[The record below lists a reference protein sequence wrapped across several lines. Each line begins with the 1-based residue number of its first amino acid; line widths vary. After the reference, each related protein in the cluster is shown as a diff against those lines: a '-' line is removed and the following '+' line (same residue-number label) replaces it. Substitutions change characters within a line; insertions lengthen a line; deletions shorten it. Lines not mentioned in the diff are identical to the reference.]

1 MAFVLGASVPAAAK
15 HTPAQKCT
23 GAKMKAAAKKV
34 SGKLACYA
42 KAASKSLPVDDA
54 CLSKGETTFTTA
66 FSKAESK
73 GGCLTVGDASA
84 VETNIT
90 AFVQSEASAI
100 PSGGTKDGGKCAS
113 SKLKAAGFKTMAK
126 LLCNAK
132 AATENI
138 PVDSNCLGKANVNLT
153 KAFAKAEKK
162 GGCVTTGDAAAVG
175 QAVDAL
181 VAQVVSQL
189 TTTGGP
195 TTTTTTTTKAA
206 TTTTGSGP
214 TTTTTGSGPTTTTTG
229 SGPTTTTTGSG
240 PTTTTTGSGPTTS
253 TTPVS
258 ATTST
263 TRGPTVHMVTVGPGG
278 ALVFDPATLP
288 IHVGDTVMWV
298 WDSPGH
304 SVVSGT
310 ATSTTE
316 TPDGKFCSPSD
327 TNCSTIQ
334 LSNIGAT
341 YEHTFNTA
349 GTFPYFCAPHGTLG
363 MTGMIQVSP

>member
-1 MAFVLGASVPAAAK
+1 MAFVLGASLTAAAK
-15 HTPAQKCT
+15 PTPAQKCT

-42 KAASKSLPVDDA
+42 KAASKNVPVDDA
-54 CLSKGETTFTTA
+54 CLGKAETTFTTA

-73 GGCLTVGDASA
+73 GGCLTVDDASA
-84 VETNIT
+84 VEANIS
-90 AFVQSEASAI
+90 AFVQSEATAI

-113 SKLKAAGFKTMAK
+113 SKLKAAGIKAMAK

-132 AATENI
+132 AATKNI
-138 PVDSNCLGKANVNLT
+138 PVDPACLTKANTNLT

-162 GGCVTTGDAAAVG
+162 GGCVTTGDAAAVE

-189 TTTGGP
+189 TAGGGP
-195 TTTTTTTTKAA
+195 TTTTTTTTVA

-214 TTTTTGSGPTTTTTG
+214 STTTTTGSGP
-229 SGPTTTTTGSG
+229 SS
-240 PTTTTTGSGPTTS
+240 TTS
-253 TTPVS
+253 TTM
-258 ATTST
+258 
-263 TRGPTVHMVTVGPGG
+263 GPTTHVVMVGPNNN
-278 ALVFDPATLP
+278 LIFDPATLP

-298 WDSPGH
+298 WETPGH

-310 ATSTTE
+310 AISNPPAE

-334 LSNIGAT
+334 LSNMGAT
-341 YEHTFNTA
+341 YEHTFTTA
-349 GTFPYFCAPHGTLG
+349 GSFPYYCAPHGTLG